1 MTDQNP
7 GHSKGET
14 SGLKY
19 NTAST
24 GRRCLYAALSTTLVV
39 LVLFGL
45 EMCFVPIWTDS
56 RGDYYSGMIGVI
68 IALAGVSITG
78 YIFLTEHL
86 ASSAI
91 RDSAFDVT
99 KEFKADVAKSMRYL
113 LFSGLLILVMISLF
127 AFLKIED
134 TEYGILSA
142 ERLSPVIIIPFAAVS
157 AAFIQFDYD
166 LVTVDTRM
174 HRSAIRREKDLREAV
189 KKLLPDDYTDT
200 SIDAKRHDCFKKFF
214 EVESIVLRMTG
225 TPENEQMLGDHILNY
240 QTKML
245 DDNPRDNI
253 EFKLIRDYFDV
264 RRYRD
269 CLALLYKDKINESG
283 QEKIT
288 RREGICQ
295 TRKGAGNSDGHSN
308 QGASLGEVD
317 QEGNELL
324 LRGVSYL
331 RREMAP
337 LYRNKTLKGLVL
349 NDFSFADANLEH
361 TSLDSSILKGCN
373 FSSVKGVGIKLSN
386 SDIDGIITNSDTVF
400 NSGVFHESHITKPRF
415 DGLSMEGADFRSCL
429 ILEPNMVNAK
439 AAKSD
444 YSKVKIIGGNISK
457 SDMSNS
463 YMDKTAMI
471 GVEIRD
477 CKMITCHLSG
487 CTMNR
492 LESTDV
498 DLTHAVI
505 VETEITSSIL
515 KEMKFVNVRIENV
528 SMNQSKIVDAFVD
541 SSFWMDSKLISS
553 SFKSDKQRLILR
565 RVHFSRTEFVNVL
578 FEDVDMRGSFFENAV
593 FMDCMFKGTDFGD
606 SVFKNCEFH
615 HSILDEY
622 CIYNDARFIG
632 CNCSGDGLPAR
643 VRRQIDAGH
652 ARGEIHTAYQ
662 DIRSQRCFRSL
673 CTQDKQNL
681 EHREI
686 PHPRFNRDAVL
697 RKKDSCRCLEELVP

>member
-1 MTDQNP
+1 MTDQGP
-7 GHSKGET
+7 GDSKGKT
-14 SGLKY
+14 SGGMY

-24 GRRCLYAALSTTLVV
+24 SSRCLIAAGVIGLVV
-39 LVLFGL
+39 LSLIII
-45 EMCFVPIWTDS
+45 EMLFVPIWTDS

-86 ASSAI
+86 ASSAL

-99 KEFKADVAKSMRYL
+99 KEFKADVAKTMRYL
-113 LFSGLLILVMISLF
+113 LFSGLLILIVISLF

-142 ERLSPVIIIPFAAVS
+142 ERLSPVIIIPFSAIS

-174 HRSAIRREKDLREAV
+174 HKSAIRRQRELKKAV
-189 KKLLPDDYTDT
+189 EDLLPDDYIDS

-225 TPENEQMLGDHILNY
+225 TPDNEQMLGDHILNY

-245 DDNPRDNI
+245 DDNPKDNN

-269 CLALLYKDKINESG
+269 CLALLYKDKINEVG
-283 QEKIT
+283 QEKVT
-288 RREGICQ
+288 RWGRAHRQIDGN
-295 TRKGAGNSDGHSN
+295 GAGNSDGHRT
-308 QGASLGEVD
+308 QETSLGEID
-317 QEGNELL
+317 QDGNELL
-324 LRGVSYL
+324 LKGVSYL

-400 NSGVFHESHITKPRF
+400 NNGIFHESHITKPRF

-457 SDMSNS
+457 TDMSNS

-515 KEMKFVNVRIENV
+515 KEMRFVNVRIEKV

-553 SFKSDKQRLILR
+553 SFKSDRQCLILR

-578 FEDVDMRGSFFENAV
+578 FEEVDMRGSFFENVV
-593 FMDCMFKGTDFGD
+593 FMDCMFKGVDFGD

-615 HSILDEY
+615 HSTLDEY

-643 VRRQIDAGH
+643 VRRQMDAGH

-662 DIRSQRCFRSL
+662 DIRS
-673 CTQDKQNL
+673 
-681 EHREI
+681 
-686 PHPRFNRDAVL
+686 
-697 RKKDSCRCLEELVP
+697 